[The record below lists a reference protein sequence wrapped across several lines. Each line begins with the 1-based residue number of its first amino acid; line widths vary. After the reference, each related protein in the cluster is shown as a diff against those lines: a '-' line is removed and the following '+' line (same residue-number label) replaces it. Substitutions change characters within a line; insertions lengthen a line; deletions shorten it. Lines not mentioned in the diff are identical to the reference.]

1 MARIHTKSTY
11 TMTYL
16 FRFLL
21 PLLFLLWFF
30 LFAIAKSS
38 STTENE
44 KIKSKGSKLRGS
56 NNDITIIS
64 SKNDNRNIQEKYKDT
79 RNIKIE
85 PFNHAIIV
93 AGHAVMRLNKLSVAD
108 TQDSAWYLLSYQQD
122 QGFPGI
128 ITSHIQAGI
137 TVAKSDS
144 RSLLLFSGGQ
154 TRKDVGPTSE
164 AASYYY
170 LAQEKKWINPIVS
183 RVFLEEFARDSY
195 ENLLFSLCRFRE
207 IVGKYPEK
215 VTVVG
220 FGFKKK
226 RFTNLHRRA
235 VAFPESNFTYI
246 GLRPAHKNFDH
257 NKAQDGE
264 KAAVNGFAQDM
275 YACSTPS
282 LAKKRKSRNPFSRT
296 IPYPLACPEM
306 KELLNWCGPE
316 LFDETKVPWHRNV
329 TLNFA

>member
-1 MARIHTKSTY
+1 MARASKSSMSY
-11 TMTYL
+11 YFFRL
-16 FRFLL
+16 FF
-21 PLLFLLWFF
+21 PLMFLLWFF
-30 LFAIAKSS
+30 LFALAKSS
-38 STTENE
+38 DADKT
-44 KIKSKGSKLRGS
+44 KSKVTKLRGS
-56 NNDITIIS
+56 ADFASSIT
-64 SKNDNRNIQEKYKDT
+64 KENDNKVKINIKDKYKDT

-85 PFNHAIIV
+85 PMNHAVIV

-108 TQDSAWYLLSYQQD
+108 IQDSAWYLLSYQQD

-128 ITSHIQAGI
+128 ISSHVQQGI
-137 TVAKSDS
+137 SVTKSDP
-144 RSLLLFSGGQ
+144 RAILLFSGGQ

-170 LAQEKKWINPIVS
+170 LAQEKKWINPVIS

-207 IVGKYPEK
+207 VVGRYPEK
-215 VTVVG
+215 VTVIG

-226 RFTNLHRRA
+226 RFTDLHRRA
-235 VAFPESNFTYI
+235 IAFPESNFTYI
-246 GLRPAHKNFDH
+246 GLRPQHKNFDH

-275 YACSTPS
+275 YACSTPA
-282 LAKKRKSRNPFSRT
+282 LAKKRTSRNPFSRT

-306 KELLNWCGPE
+306 KELLGWCGPE
-316 LFDETKVPWHRNV
+316 LFDEMKVPWHKNV
-329 TLNFA
+329 TFAMA